1 MGVETFSGEP
11 SSRLLQKSET
21 SRSTIWGSSIICS
34 LCNEC
39 KSTKSF
45 NKEEAK
51 KRDEH
56 RICNACGPPLP
67 KDLNVLTIDQLKSK
81 LRERK
86 SDLSGKKSDL
96 VVRLQALVHKE
107 QWLDEFLDDNDKG
120 QKSSTSKASPN
131 LQQTQTHA
139 SGVNST
145 ETSTLTHELI
155 LSLKV
160 ADLKKELKGRGLPV
174 SGLKTDL
181 QKRLAEANGCF
192 ATSAN
197 KNASKSAGR
206 PSTHSETKKK
216 RPELKFDWTH
226 TALYIGMVGVIKF
239 FFPWLI
245 TYCATRTFATSLFSL
260 WMPFLQTV
268 NLIHRYRGQHF
279 RQLASEQGV
288 EEKEDAAASQESS
301 PIISTGMKAGT
312 ECDDPMDTWD
322 DISLETSSTSEP
334 SKSSTKSEA
343 EAQKLS
349 SVSLPNTDEI
359 DASTE
364 DLKEEA
370 LDLLKYWVVY
380 TILCALS
387 QVIYLTPILG
397 RLFSKYYQTPTKAVG
412 STSYFRRFRGTAPKR
427 FTSCFMSEMQLIF
440 YIWLYFLPLNLG
452 AGEKSVNNDQGGSN
466 KTNTS
471 NKQKSSTIPETSMDT
486 FSNRPLDLVYDRFSE
501 YAVSLHD
508 STNML
513 AARAETEADTAGM
526 LQSAVSRF
534 KSGLDLAVLVRFMS
548 NETKE
553 SIISIL
559 SSSVALLPAAITLMM
574 PGHLTEFGVVYV
586 KAVVPAAKS
595 SHVCRTANESD
606 KDSPDGLTSAIR
618 FLEYWIIYSVLSGI
632 IAILAPFLAWVPLST
647 HFIFLVWSY
656 AQLENPLH
664 RWYETFEKELISF
677 GLMQPH
683 DMHNNDCSQLDIS
696 ETVTVRILKKMGD
709 ILPNGLTSPRPKSK
723 ITHGTETSEEE
734 TIIVN
739 ADEMEVEVQLDLP
752 PLLRKASSE
761 ESEAAPG
768 QSTTER
774 IK

>member
-1 MGVETFSGEP
+1 MMIETASGEP

-34 LCNEC
+34 KCNEC

-51 KRDEH
+51 KRDGH

-120 QKSSTSKASPN
+120 QKSSTCKASPN
-131 LQQTQTHA
+131 LQQQQTRTHA
-139 SGVNST
+139 NTTGVNST

-206 PSTHSETKKK
+206 PITQSETKKK

-279 RQLASEQGV
+279 RQLASEQG
-288 EEKEDAAASQESS
+288 EKEDTAASQESS
-301 PIISTGMKAGT
+301 PIVSTGTNAGT

-322 DISLETSSTSEP
+322 DISLDTSSTSEP
-334 SKSSTKSEA
+334 SNNSTKSEA

-349 SVSLPNTDEI
+349 SMSSPNADEI
-359 DASTE
+359 DATTD

-397 RLFSKYYQTPTKAVG
+397 RLFSKYYQTPTKAFG

-427 FTSCFMSEMQLIF
+427 FTSCFMSEMQLLF
-440 YIWLYFLPLNLG
+440 YIWLYFLPLNLF
-452 AGEKSVNNDQGGSN
+452 AGEKSVNSDESINNDQCN
-466 KTNTS
+466 KH
-471 NKQKSSTIPETSMDT
+471 KSSTIPETSMDT

-618 FLEYWIIYSVLSGI
+618 FLEYWIMYSVLSGI
-632 IAILAPFLAWVPLST
+632 LAILAPFLAWVPLST

-656 AQLENPLH
+656 AQLENPVH
-664 RWYETFEKELISF
+664 GWYEIFEKELISF

-683 DMHNNDCSQLDIS
+683 DIDNGDCSQLDIS
-696 ETVTVRILKKMGD
+696 ETVTVRILKKMASS
-709 ILPNGLTSPRPKSK
+709 LPNGLTSPRPKSK

-734 TIIVN
+734 TVIVN

-761 ESEAAPG
+761 ESEASPG
-768 QSTTER
+768 QSTTEQ
-774 IK
+774 IE